1 MEVVVE
7 PIMINLNECP
17 SREQL
22 QELSNIMSSLYS
34 NGDMALLEKVV
45 EVLHTN
51 EKENMA
57 LNKNGL
63 MTFRMNR
70 IHISTYIRIK
80 KLVAPDEE
88 NFQLIE

>member
-1 MEVVVE
+1 MEATVE
-7 PIMINLNECP
+7 PIMVNLNECP
-17 SREQL
+17 SKEQL
-22 QELSNIMSSLYS
+22 LELSNLMSTLYS
-34 NGDMALLEKVV
+34 NGEVSLLEKVV

-70 IHISTYIRIK
+70 IHNSTYIRIR
-80 KLVAPDEE
+80 KLLCPEE
-88 NFQLIE
+88 EPFPLIE

>member
-1 MEVVVE
+1 M
-7 PIMINLNECP
+7 
-17 SREQL
+17 
-22 QELSNIMSSLYS
+22 
-34 NGDMALLEKVV
+34 GLLEKVV
-45 EVLHTN
+45 EVLHAN

-80 KLVAPDEE
+80 KLVSPDEE
-88 NFQLIE
+88 LFQLIEWSIAESHLFLQSLSYYY